1 MITGVQKMMM
11 MVLSMKMATQM
22 AQMLETIF
30 TRMKMIVQKFIGEL
44 DLMDWTRYHVE
55 LMMFDMRVQLQF

>member
-1 MITGVQKMMM
+1 MMM
-11 MVLSMKMATQM
+11 MVLSMKVTTQM

-55 LMMFDMRVQLQF
+55 LMKFDMGVQLQF